1 MDFSSLTLKPAEAEA
16 RHLEDRLVARLV
28 SAVTKRYTLLHSI
41 SLLKETGDDLTFE
54 RSDKGSLF
62 RR

>member
-28 SAVTKRYTLLHSI
+28 SAVTKRFTLLHSI
-41 SLLKETGDDLTFE
+41 SLLRKQEMI
-54 RSDKGSLF
+54 
-62 RR
+62 